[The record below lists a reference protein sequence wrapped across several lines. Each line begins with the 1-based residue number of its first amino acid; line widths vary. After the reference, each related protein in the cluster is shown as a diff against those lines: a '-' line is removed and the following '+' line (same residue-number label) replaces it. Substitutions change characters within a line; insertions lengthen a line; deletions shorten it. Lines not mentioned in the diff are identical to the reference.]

1 MFLCLLLNFTISL
14 TFLLKQG
21 NNMCLV
27 VVVLKKFLFAL
38 ELIYFITPGVA
49 ITTCLNRTLYKL
61 ES

>member
-1 MFLCLLLNFTISL
+1 MFLCLLLNFTI

-21 NNMCLV
+21 NNLCLV

-38 ELIYFITPGVA
+38 ELICFITPGVA
-49 ITTCLNRTLYKL
+49 ITTCLNRTLHKL